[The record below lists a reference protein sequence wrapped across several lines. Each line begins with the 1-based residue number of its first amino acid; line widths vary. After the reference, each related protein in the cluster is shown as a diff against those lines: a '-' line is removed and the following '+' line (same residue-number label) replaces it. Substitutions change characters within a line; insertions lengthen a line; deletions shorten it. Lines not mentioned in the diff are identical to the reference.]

1 MDDTFDEVRKK
12 KIDKRKELRR
22 ELLSGGLKG
31 NKDNFDPLNP
41 DPNFL
46 LEDQLGLAEFNA
58 TLDFELKKI
67 EESDLSTDDK
77 LIAISALEQKTAA
90 FRLKLENR
98 FHFDARNPEQ
108 FAAER
113 EAIAGLEA
121 SFSKIS
127 KLKFVLSKKSHNVFL
142 HK

>member
-1 MDDTFDEVRKK
+1 MDDTFDGERKK
-12 KIDKRKELRR
+12 KIDRRKELKR

-46 LEDQLGLAEFNA
+46 LEDKLGIAEFNA

-67 EESDLSTDDK
+67 AESNLSTDDK
-77 LIAISALEQKTAA
+77 LIAISALEQKTAE
-90 FRLKLENR
+90 FRSKLENR
-98 FHFDARNPEQ
+98 FHFDARNPDQ

-127 KLKFVLSKKSHNVFL
+127 KLKFLLSEESHNA
-142 HK
+142 